1 MKKLILI
8 PILIMLISCSVDEQ
22 IIKSQQ
28 RILDGDS
35 TKNFKLS
42 LIEKSFNYVG
52 WEDGIGIKVPPYDYG
67 YKVTYSP
74 KVFGGTELDT
84 VLTYFCPIGNIAEL
98 DYSGANDWVVNKLES
113 GIPTG
118 NGGYNFDG
126 LLAIYTVKDRLPV
139 AEVIKQ
145 NFNLSATTYQ
155 NGYDPQQQ
163 INYNDGLP
171 DAPFMFL
178 GAQTADNYTN
188 RAVARSGKQ
197 LIIIVLNP
205 SGLINPEKIATNVVV
220 LPINVTINS
229 TNNSFLG
236 TAVIDESA
244 IAENTT
250 IPPDEVVVTKSQQG
264 KRWIKLD
271 WHCPYH
277 GNGVD
282 TYYIPHHFKVV
293 RVVGGVSKTVYDGED
308 ISEFLDDKIKGNPQS
323 ATYEITTTVIGL
335 GESVPTLIT
344 VNR

>member
-1 MKKLILI
+1 MKKLLLI

-22 IIKSQQ
+22 IVKSQQ

-42 LIEKSFNYVG
+42 LVEKSFNYVG

-163 INYNDGLP
+163 INYNEGLA

-188 RAVARSGKQ
+188 RAVARRGKQ

-229 TNNSFLG
+229 TNTSFLG

-244 IAENTT
+244 ILENTT
-250 IPPDEVVVTKSQQG
+250 IPPVIQQSQRTRVKG
-264 KRWIKLD
+264 KTSIFLD
-271 WHCPYH
+271 WSCPYH
-277 GNGVD
+277 GNG
-282 TYYIPHHFKVV
+282 TTTHYIPHTF
-293 RVVGGVSKTVYDGED
+293 TVKRNGNIVYSGQDE
-308 ISEFLDDKIKGNPQS
+308 SEFTDVINGNPQS
-323 ATYEITTTVIGL
+323 VTYEITTTVIGL
-335 GESVPTLIT
+335 GESTPTLIT
-344 VNR
+344 VTR